1 VTDTPERGQPT
12 EDDLRPIIAELR
24 EIRNRCR
31 SLGNRNEEFPEM
43 ARHVDR
49 LLSQLASGR
58 DTRGL
63 PVDYRDIARQLF
75 PVAHLFESVGFL
87 AEGRTIADLE
97 KRLTALAP
105 ADAPPLP
112 PAPPPVIVPPHAP
125 SGAETGTAPRRFGDA
140 TPSDEPQVDGGQ
152 RMAPTRP
159 ILGAAL
165 LALVV
170 IAACV
175 WIILRHGPSAS
186 APEPTPAPTATA
198 TPAPTP
204 TPTPLLESA
213 AERVER
219 ERRERLLEA
228 VSSARRALADGDVDR
243 AVGHLNEAAAID
255 PTPGVVVD
263 TAQEVMDRL
272 LGLARGEAEA
282 TRWDAAQHR
291 IEEAR
296 TLARRF
302 SLDDASVVRTET
314 AIANAPRFRRYE
326 PGDWRG
332 LAGETGR
339 RAEVELTDGSR
350 LDGVVK
356 TADARRL
363 VLERRDEVGGTGGVI
378 HYEEVVPMERI
389 RVVRVYDR

>member
-1 VTDTPERGQPT
+1 VTDTPDRGQPT
-12 EDDLRPIIAELR
+12 EDDLRPIVSELR
-24 EIRNRCR
+24 EIRARCR

-43 ARHVDR
+43 ARHLDR

-87 AEGRTIADLE
+87 AEGRTIADIE
-97 KRLTALAP
+97 KRLTALVP
-105 ADAPPLP
+105 EDAPPLP
-112 PAPPPVIVPPHAP
+112 PSPPPVIVPPQRPADVGP
-125 SGAETGTAPRRFGDA
+125 GPGRRRTEET
-140 TPSDEPQVDGGQ
+140 TPFDEPQLEAG
-152 RMAPTRP
+152 RRLTPTRP
-159 ILGAAL
+159 ILGATL
-165 LALVV
+165 LASVV

-175 WIILRHGPSAS
+175 WLILRHDPSAPVS
-186 APEPTPAPTATA
+186 DPTPTPTATA

-204 TPTPLLESA
+204 TPTPPQESA
-213 AERVER
+213 VDRIDR
-219 ERRERLLEA
+219 ERRERLFEA
-228 VSSARRALADGDVDR
+228 VASARRALADGDVDR

-263 TAQEVMDRL
+263 TAREVVDRL

-282 TRWDAAQHR
+282 TRWDAAQR
-291 IEEAR
+291 RLEEAR
-296 TLARRF
+296 TLSRRF
-302 SLDDASVVRTET
+302 SLDDAPVVRTEA
-314 AIANAPRFRRYE
+314 AIANAPRFRRYG

-350 LDGVVK
+350 VDGVVE
-356 TADARRL
+356 TVDAGRL
-363 VLERRDEVGGTGGVI
+363 VLVRRDEVGGTGGVI
-378 HYEEVVPMERI
+378 HYEEAVPMERI
-389 RVVRVYDR
+389 REVRVYDR